1 MKLLQNE
8 EKTVKAATHGDEKA
22 FQDIFQAYRK
32 PVYHF
37 IYRMLG
43 CVHDA
48 ADTTQE
54 VFVKMYQRLSTL
66 KDPDHFSTWLFSI
79 AKNEAI
85 STARRLKR
93 RKEKMEATDIY
104 ENPIHAPFTANPDVQ
119 LVNSEFEAIFQQQ
132 LMEIPETYRAAF
144 ILGVLEEKPYDE
156 VAQILNCSVGNVKS
170 RVFRARMHLAKRI
183 NSVYIV

>member
-1 MKLLQNE
+1 LKLLQNE
-8 EKTVKAATHGDEKA
+8 EKTVSAAANGDERA

-43 CVHDA
+43 CAQDA

-54 VFVKMYQRLSTL
+54 VFYKMYQRLSTL
-66 KDPDHFSTWLFSI
+66 KDPEHFSTWLFSI

-93 RKEKMEATDIY
+93 HRERIESTDVY
-104 ENPIHAPFTANPDVQ
+104 ENPTHAPLTMNPDIQ
-119 LVNSEFEAIFQQQ
+119 LLNSEFEAIFQQQ
-132 LMEIPETYRAAF
+132 LLEIPETYRAAF

-170 RVFRARMHLAKRI
+170 RVFRARMHLAKKIAR
-183 NSVYIV
+183 VYIA